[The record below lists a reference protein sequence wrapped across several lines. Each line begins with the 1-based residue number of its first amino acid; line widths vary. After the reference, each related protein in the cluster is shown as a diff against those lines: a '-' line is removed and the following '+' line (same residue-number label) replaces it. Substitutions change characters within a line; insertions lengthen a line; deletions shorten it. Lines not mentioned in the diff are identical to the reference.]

1 VSYIFPLILIVIA
14 YLCGSIPIGYLVA
27 RLYGVDVTASG
38 SGRTGGTNV
47 LRVAGPLAAGLTV
60 IGDVMKGM
68 IPVYLM
74 IAVGTSPLI
83 VALAG
88 TAAVIGHNH
97 SIFLGFR
104 GGAGAGTAIGALGG
118 INFWAGLIAA
128 ILAVIA
134 LALTGYASVLTT
146 TIAVSGLLLL
156 ILFAVLG
163 YIAYGYIL
171 FGVLTLAVIA
181 FALRGNYA
189 RLMSGTERKIG
200 RKPNN
205 AAEA

>member
-1 VSYIFPLILIVIA
+1 
-14 YLCGSIPIGYLVA
+14 
-27 RLYGVDVTASG
+27 
-38 SGRTGGTNV
+38 
-47 LRVAGPLAAGLTV
+47 
-60 IGDVMKGM
+60 
-68 IPVYLM
+68 
-74 IAVGTSPLI
+74 
-83 VALAG
+83 
-88 TAAVIGHNH
+88 
-97 SIFLGFR
+97 
-104 GGAGAGTAIGALGG
+104 
-118 INFWAGLIAA
+118 LIAA
-128 ILAVIA
+128 ILALIA

>member
-1 VSYIFPLILIVIA
+1 MTYIFPIILILIA
-14 YLCGSIPIGYLVA
+14 YLFGSIPVGYLVA
-27 RLYGVDVTASG
+27 RIYGVDVTAAG

-47 LRVAGPLAAGLTV
+47 LRAAGPMAAGLTV
-60 IGDVMKGM
+60 IGDVLKGM
-68 IPVYLM
+68 LPVYLM
-74 IAVGTSPLI
+74 IAVGTPPLI

-128 ILAVIA
+128 ILALIA

-156 ILFAVLG
+156 ILFALLG
-163 YIAYGYIL
+163 YTAYGYIL
-171 FGVLTLAVIA
+171 FGVLTLLVIVY
-181 FALRGNYA
+181 ALRGNYA
-189 RLMSGTERKIG
+189 RLRAGTERKIG

-205 AAEA
+205 TAEA